1 MTVLLFIVLVFSVL
15 IFTSIIAGPLLGM
28 FVAIF
33 MAAITAPL
41 FLSDKQDCSETR
53 PIVVYT
59 QDSSSKILKYDYKYD
74 SEVYHRTILLNKD
87 SKDFYIP
94 DSLYLINTC
103 SERIT
108 VKSN

>member
-1 MTVLLFIVLVFSVL
+1 M
-15 IFTSIIAGPLLGM
+15 AG
-28 FVAIF
+28 
-33 MAAITAPL
+33 ITTPL
-41 FLSDKQDCSETR
+41 FLTDKQDCSETR
-53 PIVVYT
+53 PIVVYA

-74 SEVYHRTILLNKD
+74 SEIYHRTILLNKE

-103 SERIT
+103 SEQIT